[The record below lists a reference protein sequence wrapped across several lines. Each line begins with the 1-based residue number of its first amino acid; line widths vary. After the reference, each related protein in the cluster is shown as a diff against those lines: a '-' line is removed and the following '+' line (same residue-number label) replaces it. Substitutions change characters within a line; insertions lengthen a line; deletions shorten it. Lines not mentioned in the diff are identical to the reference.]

1 MDKYHDEKI
10 DLISQFSE
18 KIATFSS
25 YYIGKNVPK
34 EKINQA
40 INYFAL
46 GLDIDSVIAYYDASI
61 WNNGKK
67 GIVFTDDRFYY
78 KDMFERSICVFYDDI
93 METRIINI
101 KPNDCD
107 CTLEIIRKINYSRK
121 NNSNIKIESTLYNKT
136 PLKNFLDYMKD
147 FDVRK
152 NDNNTEKPNQ
162 NVSEQN
168 SKPVDKVVNS
178 VVQVG
183 KTQAIQKDFSGNE
196 VKIIMNDI
204 STDIG
209 TASIKGKSKDKVQI
223 TIQNENG
230 RKYEFYSIGNEIGAF
245 VMNGKMYTYKHTEA

>member
-25 YYIGKNVPK
+25 YYIGKNIPK

-40 INYFAL
+40 INFFAL

-61 WNNGKK
+61 WDNGKR

-78 KDMFERSICVFYDDI
+78 KDISEGPICVFYDDI

-107 CTLEIIRKINYSRK
+107 CTLEIIRKINYDRE

-147 FDVRK
+147 FDERK
-152 NDNNTEKPNQ
+152 SDSSTEKTNPK
-162 NVSEQN
+162 VSEQN
-168 SKPVDKVVNS
+168 SKPVVKVVNN

-183 KTQAIQKDFSGNE
+183 KTQAIQKDCIDNE

-204 STDIG
+204 PTDIG

-230 RKYEFYSIGNEIGAF
+230 HKYEFYSMGNEIGAF
-245 VMNGKMYTYKHTEA
+245 VMNGKMYTYTHTEA

>member
-10 DLISQFSE
+10 DLISQFLGN
-18 KIATFSS
+18 IATLSS
-25 YYIGKNVPK
+25 YYIGKNIPE

-78 KDMFERSICVFYDDI
+78 KDMFERPICVFYDDI

-101 KPNDCD
+101 KSNDCD
-107 CTLEIIRKINYSRK
+107 CTLEIIRKINYDRE
-121 NNSNIKIESTLYNKT
+121 NNSNIKIECTLYNKT
-136 PLKNFLDYMKD
+136 PLKIFLDYMKD
-147 FDVRK
+147 FDARK
-152 NDNNTEKPNQ
+152 SESSTEKSNQ

-168 SKPVDKVVNS
+168 SKPVDKVINS

-183 KTQAIQKDFSGNE
+183 KTQAIQKDLSDNE
-196 VKIIMNDI
+196 VKVIMNDI
-204 STDIG
+204 PTDIG

-230 RKYEFYSIGNEIGAF
+230 HKYEFYSMGNEIGAF
-245 VMNGKMYTYKHTEA
+245 VMNGKIYTYTNTEA